1 MIDNNSPAPP
11 RETEDDGNNAE
22 AVRHE
27 LRRVERW
34 LRQVQAQ
41 LDDARRARDCAK
53 AALAEIA
60 AALAASEDARRK
72 AEAENV
78 SLRREITEALVGN
91 PFSKRIEELSE
102 ALDTARAELEAVRR
116 ERDEADKERQRAVVF
131 AKAQTR
137 DRKEAEEKSA
147 RAEAALATA
156 WERAEEICR
165 KHGEH
170 HRRGGS
176 DETIVNACLYLAGR
190 MKYERAALAAA
201 PRAGETVHRW
211 CTNCGHKDC
220 DRCNPAPPPS
230 TTGGDDA

>member
-72 AEAENV
+72 AE
-78 SLRREITEALVGN
+78 
-91 PFSKRIEELSE
+91 ELKDSYK
-102 ALDTARAELEAVRR
+102 A
-116 ERDEADKERQRAVVF
+116 ERDEYAKSATALRAQLATVTAERDALHGKLLVANAGWDSSQNSLVL
-131 AKAQTR
+131 AQTAR
-137 DRKEAEEKSA
+137 A
-147 RAEAALATA
+147 RAEAALATVREA
-156 WERAEEICR
+156 VRAIVDDWD
-165 KHGEH
+165 
-170 HRRGGS
+170 RRWFDGGDRPS
-176 DETIVNACLYLAGR
+176 SPPAAVVNARLTLI
-190 MKYERAALAAA
+190 ELLDAALAAA
-201 PRAGETVHRW
+201 PRAGET
-211 CTNCGHKDC
+211 TEG
-220 DRCNPAPPPS
+220 
-230 TTGGDDA
+230 T